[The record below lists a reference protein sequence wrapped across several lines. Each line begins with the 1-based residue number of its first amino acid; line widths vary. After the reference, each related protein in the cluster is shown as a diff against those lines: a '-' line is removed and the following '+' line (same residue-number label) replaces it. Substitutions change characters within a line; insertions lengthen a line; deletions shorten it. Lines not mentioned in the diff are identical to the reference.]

1 MYYQIFKDDAAHS
14 DVGAHRM
21 KKLSVASPPP
31 GHQARAEG
39 KQGVLQDRTGARSKE
54 FRDAPTFVGDL
65 RAPGTKCPAG
75 ASPSKL
81 GAVVSLPTK
90 PPEERRELRH

>member
-14 DVGAHRM
+14 DVGAYGM
-21 KKLSVASPPP
+21 KKISAASPP

-54 FRDAPTFVGDL
+54 LRDASTFVDDL
-65 RAPGTKCPAG
+65 RAPGTKCPVG
-75 ASPSKL
+75 ASPSIL
-81 GAVVSLPTK
+81 GAVGSLPTK